1 MLALHRARLGFAL
14 RYKFTDCEFDT
25 DRRELSRSGE
35 AVPVEPQVYD
45 LLAYLISNNARV
57 VSKDEL
63 LAVVWKGR
71 IVSESAM
78 NTRINAARSAV
89 GDNGYQQHIIKTAR
103 RTGFRFIATVQEV
116 DADRQKPFAGQS
128 ALSKPSLAVLA
139 FRNGEQDPAERE
151 LAADLVEQLSSLLFR
166 PPWLSVSKVDGFG
179 TRTDARY
186 LLGGSVRKSANTVRV
201 TAHLVDAATDRYL
214 WADHFECVFD
224 EVLASQDRIA
234 EQLVGAIV
242 PTVERLEIER
252 AKHAHD
258 QFLDARTCTLRGISS
273 LYRWTKVS
281 VGEALGLFRR
291 AIEIDPEFAPAYGLA
306 AYCYVQR
313 QSYGWFIDRPRE
325 VADAVRLAR
334 DAAQLGADDAL
345 ALSKAAHAITILGGD
360 VESGAALIEQA
371 LLCNR
376 HLAAAWYV
384 SGWVQ
389 LQLGKPQTALEHFA
403 HALRLSQRDPL
414 SFKIHAAAAYAH
426 FLEGRYDDGAVC
438 AERALFVRPGY
449 QTALRAAAASHA
461 LAGRVGQAQR
471 LMTSMRRHD
480 PALRLSCLHDVLPL
494 SRQQDFSRC
503 ADALHRAGLP
513 D

>member
-1 MLALHRARLGFAL
+1 MLALHRARLGSAL

-166 PPWLSVSKVDGFG
+166 SPWLSVSKVDGFG

-186 LLGGSVRKSANTVRV
+186 LLGGSVRKSANTVRASRL
-201 TAHLVDAATDRYL
+201 TSLMRPPIGICGLIISSAYSMRCWLLKTGSRNSL
-214 WADHFECVFD
+214 WA
-224 EVLASQDRIA
+224 
-234 EQLVGAIV
+234 
-242 PTVERLEIER
+242 RLY
-252 AKHAHD
+252 
-258 QFLDARTCTLRGISS
+258 LRS
-273 LYRWTKVS
+273 
-281 VGEALGLFRR
+281 
-291 AIEIDPEFAPAYGLA
+291 
-306 AYCYVQR
+306 
-313 QSYGWFIDRPRE
+313 
-325 VADAVRLAR
+325 
-334 DAAQLGADDAL
+334 
-345 ALSKAAHAITILGGD
+345 
-360 VESGAALIEQA
+360 
-371 LLCNR
+371 
-376 HLAAAWYV
+376 
-384 SGWVQ
+384 SGWRSSGPNTHMTNFLMPGPAPCEV
-389 LQLGKPQTALEHFA
+389 
-403 HALRLSQRDPL
+403 SQA
-414 SFKIHAAAAYAH
+414 SIG
-426 FLEGRYDDGAVC
+426 GRK
-438 AERALFVRPGY
+438 
-449 QTALRAAAASHA
+449 
-461 LAGRVGQAQR
+461 
-471 LMTSMRRHD
+471 
-480 PALRLSCLHDVLPL
+480 
-494 SRQQDFSRC
+494 
-503 ADALHRAGLP
+503 
-513 D
+513 

>member
-1 MLALHRARLGFAL
+1 L

-25 DRRELSRSGE
+25 DRRELWRAGE
-35 AVPVEPQVYD
+35 VVPVEPQVYE

-71 IVSESAM
+71 TVSESAM
-78 NTRINAARSAV
+78 STRINAARSAV

-116 DADRQKPFAGQS
+116 EADRQQRFAGQS
-128 ALSKPSLAVLA
+128 ALSKPSLAVLP
-139 FRNGEQDPAERE
+139 FRNREHDPAERD
-151 LAADLVEQLSSLLFR
+151 LAAGLVEQLASSLSR
-166 PPWLSVSKVDGFG
+166 SPWLSVSAFG
-179 TRTDARY
+179 THTDARY
-186 LLGGSVRKSANTVRV
+186 LLGGSVRRSANTVRV
-201 TAHLVDAATDRYL
+201 AAHLVDAATDRYL
-214 WADHFECVFD
+214 WADHFDCVFD
-224 EVLASQDRIA
+224 EVFAAQDRIA

-242 PTVERLEIER
+242 PRVERLEIEQ
-252 AKHAHD
+252 AKHAPD
-258 QFLDARTCTLRGISS
+258 QVLDARTCTLRGISS

-281 VGEALGLFRR
+281 VAEALGLFRR
-291 AIEIDPEFAPAYGLA
+291 AIEFDPEFAPAYGLA

-313 QSYGWFIDRPRE
+313 HSYGWFTDRPRE

-334 DAAQLGADDAL
+334 DAAQLGADDPL
-345 ALSKAAHAITILGGD
+345 ALSKAAHVITILGGD

-371 LLCNR
+371 LLCDR

-389 LQLGKPQTALEHFA
+389 LQLGKSQTAMEHLA

-414 SFKIHAAAAYAH
+414 SFKTHAAAAYAH

-438 AERALFVRPGY
+438 AERALRMRPGY

-471 LMTSMRRHD
+471 FMTSMRRHN

-494 SRQQDFSRC
+494 RRQQDFSKC